1 VSAILL
7 VVYVA
12 IGIAVVVAAVM
23 SFFVR
28 RHGES
33 ALPAGDWQRTDE
45 VFVDPT
51 SGRRMRV
58 WLDPVNGARKY
69 VADEG
74 HSDHRY

>member
-1 VSAILL
+1 MSGVLL
-7 VVYVA
+7 VVYVV
-12 IGIAVVVAAVM
+12 IGIAVLVAVVM

-33 ALPAGDWQRTDE
+33 ALPAGDWERTDE

-58 WLDPVNGARKY
+58 WVDPVNGARKY

-74 HSDHRY
+74 PADHRY